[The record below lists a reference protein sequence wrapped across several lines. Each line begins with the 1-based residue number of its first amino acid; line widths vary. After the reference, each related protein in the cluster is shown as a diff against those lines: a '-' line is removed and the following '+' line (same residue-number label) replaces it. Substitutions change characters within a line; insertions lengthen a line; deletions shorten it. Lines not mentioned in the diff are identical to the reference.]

1 MRNHKIPALV
11 YWDKHLLFSDL
22 RWNLLLFSE
31 LAWNISAFSKEL
43 LVTSCSFHF
52 GVTMEFS
59 SAASHSG
66 DSFHQNSGPAM
77 GHGGEFDEP
86 QRKPLE
92 LIFLSFDWTGR
103 LLPLVDFRVPPL
115 LSSFPR
121 RPPPFREASSRFMYA
136 HCSRHSA
143 LGKGR
148 ESTSGTVHLY
158 WLLGSSVQ
166 KIGSFETLMVDICWL
181 FHPNSFN

>member
-1 MRNHKIPALV
+1 
-11 YWDKHLLFSDL
+11 
-22 RWNLLLFSE
+22 
-31 LAWNISAFSKEL
+31 
-43 LVTSCSFHF
+43 
-52 GVTMEFS
+52 MEFS

-166 KIGSFETLMVDICWL
+166 KIGSFETWMVDICWL